1 MRNRRRKRRIVKKHS
16 FKTYRK
22 QRALNFSY
30 LKEWVKAP
38 SRAEDGI
45 GDTTAMLIGRA
56 VHVLVLEGLTKFLNL
71 FEVIDVGSR
80 NAKAYKELAAQSQKD
95 IILQSE
101 WEMIQGIRDAIKAHK
116 MARSLLMQGHR
127 ECSAYWS
134 EQFGDDWM
142 GMKCRMDSMQP
153 NRKLI
158 VDLKTTTDASPD
170 QFPREIAKFGY
181 ARQMAFYQR
190 GIHQI
195 TGDFYAPLLVA
206 VEKKAP
212 HLIGIYS
219 LDSDS
224 MQLCR
229 EWVQDKLVQYHSWM
243 KEPKSKRNMGYDPRI
258 FEVRLPQWAFY
269 E

>member
-1 MRNRRRKRRIVKKHS
+1 MKRRRKKRIVKKHS

-38 SRAEDGI
+38 SKAEEGVE
-45 GDTTAMLIGRA
+45 DTTAMLIGRA
-56 VHVLVLEGLTKFLNL
+56 VHVLVLEGLARFLKL
-71 FEVIDVGSR
+71 FEVIEVGSR
-80 NAKAYKELAAQSQKD
+80 NAKAYKELAAQSQKG
-95 IILQSE
+95 ILLQSE
-101 WEMIQGIRDAIKAHK
+101 WEMIQGIREAIRSHT
-116 MARSLLMQGHR
+116 MARSLLMHGHR

-134 EQFGDDWM
+134 EQFGEDWL
-142 GMKCRMDSMQP
+142 GMKCRIDSLQP

-170 QFPREIAKFGY
+170 QFPREIAKYGY

-190 GIHQI
+190 GMHQI
-195 TGDFYAPLLVA
+195 TGDWFAPILVA

-229 EWVQDKLVQYHSWM
+229 DWLQDKLEKYHSWM
-243 KEPKSKRNMGYDPRI
+243 KTPRSKRTMGYDPRI

>member
-1 MRNRRRKRRIVKKHS
+1 MKRRRKKRIVKRHS

-38 SRAEDGI
+38 SRAEEGLE
-45 GDTTAMLIGRA
+45 DTTAMLIGRA

-71 FEVIDVGSR
+71 FEVMRVSTRGT
-80 NAKAYKELAAQSQKD
+80 KAYKELAAQSQKG
-95 IILQSE
+95 ILLQSE
-101 WEMIQGIRDAIKAHK
+101 WEMIQGIREAIKSHT
-116 MARSLLMQGHR
+116 MARSLLMHGHR

-134 EQFGDDWM
+134 EQFGEDWL
-142 GMKCRMDSMQP
+142 GMKCRIDSLQP

-170 QFPREIAKFGY
+170 QFPREIAKYGY

-190 GIHQI
+190 GMHQI
-195 TGDFYAPLLVA
+195 TGDWFAPILVA

-229 EWVQDKLVQYHSWM
+229 DWLQDKLEKYHTWM
-243 KEPKSKRNMGYDPRI
+243 KEPKSKRTMGYDPRI